1 MSTPKEKATNEGLR
15 PRANQSYDP
24 RTKFAHMTPKE
35 LDFLFQLLEKVSE
48 EMYKRGHADGAAKK
62 PVSNQ
67 SFAIGKNN
75 RLVIKTN
82 LKKFTEKR

>member
-1 MSTPKEKATNEGLR
+1 MSRFSEASTEHSTALHDVELR
-15 PRANQSYDP
+15 
-24 RTKFAHMTPKE
+24 TLTPKE

-67 SFAIGKNN
+67 SFAVGKNN